1 MARYEVTGPDGAKYE
16 ITAPDNLTE
25 SQVLEM
31 ARQQIGGGQP
41 SDADK
46 ELYSPTAGMSGTQ
59 KFLAGTGKAFSDT
72 ALGVKQLLGM
82 ASEQDVMEARE
93 RDKPL
98 MQTGAGM
105 AGNVIGNVAAT
116 VPMAFVPGVNTIGG
130 AAAAGA
136 GLGMLQPAGSLEERG
151 KNVMYGAAG
160 GAAVPAAVTGFRTAK
175 AFVEPFYQGGRE
187 RIIGRALNS
196 ASGGQ
201 ANAAIQNLRQAQ
213 PLVPGSLPTVGEAA
227 GVPSLAAT
235 QRAAMAASPAA
246 TNQLTARQ
254 VAQNEA
260 RIAALQGA
268 TPNVPAARAARE
280 AAAGPLYEQARQ
292 AGFDPAVAQAIEPQ
306 IQALLA
312 RVPDDLVAQARTLAQ
327 VSGESVT
334 DMGSVQGAH
343 YLKRAID
350 ARINQARRGG
360 DVDTARAFTGL
371 QTAYLDVLDQLNP
384 TYQQARQTY
393 AQMSAPVRQGQVM
406 EAIGQQ
412 GTNFRGDLTPA
423 AFSRAA
429 TDRTAQAVTRRPD
442 ATLANSL
449 DPQQLQTVRN
459 VQADLLRSDYANTAG
474 RGVGSNTVQNLAYTN
489 LLDSA
494 GVPSWVRGMAPAGVA
509 GNVAQ
514 RFGQIAYRDANE
526 RITQEL
532 AEAMLDP
539 QRAADL
545 MTSGMVTPQMQAVIQ
560 GLRRGGA
567 ALGASAPGLI
577 QANQQ

>member
-16 ITAPDNLTE
+16 ITAPDNLNE

-31 ARQQIGGGQP
+31 VRQQLSGASQQA
-41 SDADK
+41 ADR
-46 ELYSPTAGMSGTQ
+46 ELYSPTSGMSGID
-59 KFLAGTGKAFSDT
+59 KFRAGIGKAFSDT

-82 ASEQDVMEARE
+82 ASEKDVIEARE
-93 RDKPL
+93 RDRPL

-105 AGNVIGNVAAT
+105 AGNVLGNVAAT

-136 GLGMLQPAGSLEERG
+136 GLGMLQSAGSLEERG
-151 KNVMYGAAG
+151 KNVLYGAAG
-160 GAAVPAAVTGFRTAK
+160 GAAVPAAVTGLRTAK

-196 ASGGQ
+196 ASGGE
-201 ANAAIQNLRQAQ
+201 APAAIQNLRQAQ

-254 VAQNEA
+254 IAQNEA

-327 VSGESVT
+327 VSGEPIT

-360 DVDTARAFTGL
+360 DTDTARAFSGL

-384 TYQQARQTY
+384 TYRQARQTY

-449 DPQQLQTVRN
+449 DPQQLQAVRN

-494 GVPSWVRGMAPAGVA
+494 GVPSWLRGMAPAGVV
-509 GNVAQ
+509 GNVGQ

-526 RITQEL
+526 RITAEL

-539 QRAADL
+539 QRAAQL
-545 MTSGMVTPQMQAVIQ
+545 MTSGMVTPQMQALIQ
-560 GLRRGGA
+560 GLRSGGA